1 MNLAISGIAAAVH
14 FLAFLLVGLPL
25 FFQFYPRPESRL
37 WHWLPG
43 MMLGLVI
50 GCVSVLCVLYQ
61 RPLTCA
67 LGQSI
72 FAGSMCTIAHLFAG
86 ILGLSFCLTALKK
99 QLITPLLMFRIYKLN
114 WKGDGL

>member
-37 WHWLPG
+37 WQRLPG

-72 FAGSMCTIAHLFAG
+72 FAGG
-86 ILGLSFCLTALKK
+86 VYGLATAWACLMNRPRFKHVT
-99 QLITPLLMFRIYKLN
+99 N
-114 WKGDGL
+114 